1 MLLPIT
7 LTLAAAC
14 ALINLWLASRCVRI
28 RMADRAARH
37 GDGGNARLARRMRAH
52 ANFIEYTPMVLILC
66 ALIEMAL
73 GASLW
78 LWVGALAYVVA
89 RICHGLGMDAES
101 GGSLRA
107 TGALLTWV
115 IMAAL
120 AGAALYAAYQGTREM
135 PVLPVMAAV

>member
-28 RMADRAARH
+28 RMADKAALH
-37 GDGGNARLARRMRAH
+37 GDGGNALLARRMRAH
-52 ANFIEYTPMVLILC
+52 ANFIEYTPMVLILS

-78 LWVGALAYVVA
+78 LWIGALAYVLA
-89 RICHGLGMDAES
+89 RLCHGLGMDAE
-101 GGSLRA
+101 GGSPLRA
-107 TGALLTWV
+107 IGALLTWF
-115 IMAAL
+115 ILTAL
-120 AGAALYAAYQGTREM
+120 ACAALYAAYQGTRGW
-135 PVLPVMAAV
+135 PVPPAMAAL

>member
-28 RMADRAARH
+28 RMADKAIH
-37 GDGGNARLARRMRAH
+37 GDGGNALLARRMRAH
-52 ANFIEYTPMVLILC
+52 ANFIEYTPIVLILF

-78 LWVGALAYVVA
+78 LWIGALAYAIA
-89 RICHGLGMDAES
+89 RIAHGLGMDAES
-101 GGSLRA
+101 GGGLRA
-107 TGALLTWV
+107 MGALATWI
-115 IMAAL
+115 IMIAL
-120 AGAALYAAYQGTREM
+120 AGAALYAAYYGMREI
-135 PVLPVMAAV
+135 PAPPALAAVV